1 MVDARGIAIGP
12 ESVARTLSAAVIG
25 DDVYRR
31 SASLLLGESDEV
43 SAVALFPYAA
53 QHMLT
58 VHKLMFGIEARAD
71 CLGIIIIDDVLHG
84 LVGDEAH
91 DEQIAAAAIGSRR
104 FHPLC
109 LRPDERRVGK
119 ECVSTCRSRWSPY
132 H

>member
-1 MVDARGIAIGP
+1 MDDDMRISDWCLVVCSSELCCLSMLDAQGIAIGP

-71 CLGIIIIDDVLHG
+71 CLGIIII
-84 LVGDEAH
+84 
-91 DEQIAAAAIGSRR
+91 
-104 FHPLC
+104 
-109 LRPDERRVGK
+109 
-119 ECVSTCRSRWSPY
+119 
-132 H
+132 